1 MANLD
6 FDFGPITGSVGTGGI
21 SIGINVPNVPGVPA
35 LASYALDTG
44 LQLLTGSLF
53 SYGNDSTPEWGI
65 YLNGMPA
72 VVADIVRGFDFR
84 VERAIS
90 NYPIERGGFESYD
103 KVAVPYLA
111 KVQFSTG
118 GSAQNRAALLTSVA
132 RATDLLI
139 GGKPAKFDVVTP
151 EIVYLSCSISHYD
164 YNRTAL
170 SGLGLLTVDVW
181 VQEVREQNTNPSP
194 SVSPSGA
201 STTQGGEVQASDNFD
216 ITAGTGATF

>member
-1 MANLD
+1 MAD
-6 FDFGPITGSVGTGGI
+6 
-21 SIGINVPNVPGVPA
+21 VPNVPGVPA
-35 LASYALDTG
+35 LAAYAQG
-44 LQLLTGSLF
+44 VVEQLLTTSLP
-53 SYGNDSTPEWGI
+53 SYGSGLTPQWGV
-65 YLNGMPA
+65 YLNGVP
-72 VVADIVRGFDFR
+72 VIVADTVRGFDFR

-103 KVAVPYLA
+103 KVAVPFLA

-118 GSAQNRAALLTSVA
+118 GNLQNRADLLTSVA
-132 RATDLLI
+132 RATDLLV

-181 VQEVREQNTNPSP
+181 LQEVREQNTSPSP
-194 SVSPSGA
+194 SVDPSGS
-201 STTQGGEVQASDNFD
+201 STVTGGEVQSSDNFD
-216 ITAGTGATF
+216 VTAGTGATF

>member
-1 MANLD
+1 MANID
-6 FDFGPITGSVGTGGI
+6 FDFGPITGSIGTDGVSVGI
-21 SIGINVPNVPGVPA
+21 DVPKVPGVPA
-35 LASYALDTG
+35 LASYAQDIAV
-44 LQLLTGSLF
+44 QLLTSSLL
-53 SYGNDSTPEWGI
+53 SYGGGLVPQWGI
-65 YLNGMPA
+65 YLNGVPV

-118 GSAQNRAALLTSVA
+118 GDLGNRSSLLTSVA
-132 RATDLLI
+132 RATDLLV
-139 GGKPAKFDVVTP
+139 GGKPAKFDIVTP

-181 VQEVREQNTNPSP
+181 TQEVREQNTSPSP

-201 STTQGGEVQASDNFD
+201 STQQGGQVQSSDSFD
-216 ITAGTGATF
+216 VTAGTGAAF